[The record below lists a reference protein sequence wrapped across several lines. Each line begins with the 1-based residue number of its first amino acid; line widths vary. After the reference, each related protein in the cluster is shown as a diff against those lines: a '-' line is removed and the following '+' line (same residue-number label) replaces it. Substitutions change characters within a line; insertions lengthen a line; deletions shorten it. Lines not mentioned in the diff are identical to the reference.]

1 MSLSSFFAIS
11 LVLFLPIKL
20 QRLHNV
26 QEDEASRLNRLKGVL
41 ENRNQDLSDKLE
53 KALEELKAI
62 KPDYENMKSKLYFY
76 VLNVRICL
84 KIYGKIVIFV
94 VFNV

>member
-26 QEDEASRLNRLKGVL
+26 QEDEASRLKGVL